1 MEHDMT
7 DLKVVHLRSTPTLS
21 DIPGQLRDLAAKI
34 EAGEIEADAMLCII
48 PQDNALPALF
58 LWGENYGPY
67 ADIAMLELAKT
78 AIIGRFT
85 ST

>member
-1 MEHDMT
+1 MV
-7 DLKVVHLRSTPTLS
+7 DLKVVALRDTPAVS
-21 DIPGQLRDLAAKI
+21 DIPAQLRDLAARI
-34 EAGEIEADAMLCII
+34 ESGEIEADAAHCII

-78 AIIGRFT
+78 AIVQRFCA
-85 ST
+85 S